1 MNSPIDHPVAEAR
14 RTLEAWLEG
23 VPAAPPLEPAALLPG
38 SPDAATAEFVFALL
52 VWEAGEPKAASAA
65 RRLAEQFVDLN
76 ELRVALVDEIEQ
88 AIGLDDSHATERA
101 DLIATALMCVFDA
114 EDDVSID
121 RVARAGTLEV
131 RTFLEDIPGLPAF
144 VIDRVM
150 LLAIG
155 EPRIPVDDRLRSV
168 LAEKGI
174 VGPETPD
181 TDAADLLTRVC
192 QPEDARDAYARRE
205 AAAGRLARV

>member
-1 MNSPIDHPVAEAR
+1 MAEVR

-52 VWEAGEPKAASAA
+52 VWEAGEPKAATAA
-65 RRLAEQFVDLN
+65 RRLAEGFVDLN
-76 ELRVALVDEIEQ
+76 EIRVALANEIEETI
-88 AIGLDDSHATERA
+88 ALDDAHSTERA
-101 DLIATALMCVFDA
+101 DLIASALMHVFAA

-121 RVARAGTLEV
+121 RVARSGAIEV

-150 LLAIG
+150 LLAMG

-181 TDAADLLTRVC
+181 TDAADLLTRAC
-192 QPEDARDAYARRE
+192 QPEDARGTYARLE